1 MEKTFMT
8 NSMILLLID
17 TKKSEKLT
25 TWQGEDYTTGRLLDY
40 NYIKNHCRLITVDLS
55 REK

>member
-1 MEKTFMT
+1 MT